1 MDPISMILS
10 TLVAGASAALGET
23 AEQAVKDAYA
33 GVKSLIVAKY
43 KGAAQPL
50 QVLEVDPTSKEH
62 RERIRH
68 ELATKQAADDGDLI
82 SAAQTLA
89 RTVDERAPEKAA
101 AVGVNLS
108 DIIAAGNILLER
120 LNSGNVVVKGARAGG
135 DFVLR
140 DVTSNA
146 PKE

>member
-1 MDPISMILS
+1 MDPVSMILS
-10 TLVAGASAALGET
+10 SLVAGASAALGET
-23 AEQAVKDAYA
+23 AKQAVKDAYA

-43 KGAAQPL
+43 SGAAHPL
-50 QVLEVDPTSKEH
+50 QVLEIDPTSKEH

-68 ELATKQAADDGDLI
+68 ELATKQAENDGDLV
-82 SAAQTLA
+82 SAAQALA
-89 RTVDERAPEKAA
+89 RTVNEQAPERAA

-120 LNSGNVVVKGARAGG
+120 IKSTNVVVKGARAGG

-140 DVTSNA
+140 DVTSND